1 MEKRDAFKER
11 QRGLETEYFKK
22 QDLQL
27 IEKLRKRGHLDEI
40 ARALAEKLQVDDP
53 ELLRRVVDLGV
64 TPGTGPALLLAPLV
78 QVAWAEGN
86 VSQAERR
93 TILAIAAA
101 GGIEAGTPA
110 HALLTKWLEKRPPEA
125 LFEAALSVIRAGLS
139 VLPPAEREERVGRII
154 ETCTRVARASGGLGW
169 LLGADSN
176 VSSNEAQLLGA
187 IASQL
192 RASRPSGS

>member
-22 QDLQL
+22 QDMQL
-27 IEKLRKRGHLDEI
+27 IEKLRKRSHLDEI

-53 ELLRRVVDLGV
+53 ELLKRVVDLGV

-78 QVAWAEGN
+78 QVAWAEGR
-86 VSQAERR
+86 VSAAERR

-101 GGIEAGTPA
+101 GGIQEGSPA
-110 HALLTKWLEKRPPEA
+110 HALLLKWLDKKPPEA
-125 LFEAALSVIRAGLS
+125 LFETALTVIRAGLS

-169 LLGADSN
+169 LLGAESN
-176 VSSNEAQLLGA
+176 VSSNESRLLGA
-187 IASQL
+187 ITSKL
-192 RASRPSGS
+192 RAGRTPGS

>member
-1 MEKRDAFKER
+1 MEKRDSFKER

-27 IEKLRKRGHLDEI
+27 LEKLRQRGHLDEV

-78 QVAWAEGN
+78 QVAWAEGS

-101 GGIEAGTPA
+101 GGIQAGSPA
-110 HALLTKWLEKRPPEA
+110 HALLLKWLDKQPPEA
-125 LFEAALSVIRAGLS
+125 LFETALAVIRAGLS
-139 VLPPAEREERVGRII
+139 VLPPAEREERVGLMI
-154 ETCTRVARASGGLGW
+154 EGCTRVARASGGLGW
-169 LLGADSN
+169 LLGAESN
-176 VSSNEAQLLGA
+176 VSSNEARLLGA
-187 IASQL
+187 ITSKL
-192 RASRPSGS
+192 RANRPPGP